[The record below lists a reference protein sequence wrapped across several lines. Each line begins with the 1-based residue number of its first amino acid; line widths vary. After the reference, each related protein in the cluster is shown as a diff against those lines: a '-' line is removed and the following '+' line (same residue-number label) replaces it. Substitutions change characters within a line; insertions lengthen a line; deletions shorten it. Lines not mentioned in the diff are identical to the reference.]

1 VVARFLAVL
10 ELYRDGQISLD
21 QAAPLGDLIVTWT
34 DHGGDASHLH
44 VEEYDG

>member
-1 VVARFLAVL
+1 
-10 ELYRDGQISLD
+10 LYRDGQISLD

-34 DHGGDASHLH
+34 DHGGDSSHLH